1 MARWTVKTYYKKNV
15 EEIEKWRQLN
25 GEGRVTVENGF
36 RWGEWEVETSDDNR
50 SEEHTSE
57 LQSH

>member
-36 RWGEWEVETSDDNR
+36 RWGDRKSTRLNS
-50 SEEHTSE
+50 
-57 LQSH
+57 SH